1 MTQKNLEKTA
11 KVRKETFMKKNTT
24 TRPIP
29 PEEEFSRRLKNVR
42 KQMEKRGFD
51 ALVIYSGPGSL
62 RFGQRGH
69 VMYMSNYE
77 PYFGDTMM
85 VLPQDEKSGALLEI
99 DEAAHFAS
107 DCTWIEE
114 IELSSNHVD
123 TAREYLRRIGLNK
136 PKIGIVG
143 EYSMS
148 PSLYACFQKEE
159 AFSQVE
165 PASDIIE
172 NERIVKSDWE
182 LQCIREASRIAKKGI
197 EAAARF
203 ARPGILDLE
212 ITAEIERVCRIAGSE
227 FFPHYTMVSSGPD
240 SKYHAWWW
248 KCGQRRLQQGDMFLL
263 DFGTMYAG
271 YCCDISRPFIVGQ
284 PSQIQKDAFQVL
296 KQAQE
301 AGRKAAREGALASDV
316 DKAVRRIYRE
326 NWPEEK
332 SWGGGHGVG
341 LEVHEWPFIGYHNIT
356 HDNAYQD
363 TRLRANT
370 VISLEPTIGIPNVG
384 DFQLED
390 EFVVTKTE
398 AERLNDIPQE
408 IIMCR

>member
-1 MTQKNLEKTA
+1 
-11 KVRKETFMKKNTT
+11 MKKNTT
-24 TRPIP
+24 PRPVP
-29 PEEEFSRRLKNVR
+29 PEDEFLRRLNNVR

-51 ALVIYSGPGSL
+51 ALIIYSGPGSL

-107 DCTWIEE
+107 DCTWVKE
-114 IELSSNHVD
+114 IELSTNHVD
-123 TAREYLRRIGLNK
+123 TARKYLQR
-136 PKIGIVG
+136 
-143 EYSMS
+143 MS
-148 PSLYACFQKEE
+148 PALYACFQKET

-212 ITAEIERVCRIAGSE
+212 ITAEIEKVCRIAGSE
-227 FFPHYTMVSSGPD
+227 FFPHYTMVSSGSDP
-240 SKYHAWWW
+240 KYHAWWW
-248 KCGQRRLQQGDMFLL
+248 KCGKRPLQQGDMFLL

-284 PSQIQKDAFQVL
+284 PSQAQKDAFEVL

-316 DKAVRRIYRE
+316 DNAVRRVYRE

-356 HDNAYQD
+356 HDNAYRD
-363 TRLRANT
+363 TRLRAST
-370 VISLEPTIGIPNVG
+370 VISLEPTIGMPNVG

-390 EFVVTKTE
+390 EFVVTKTG

>member
-1 MTQKNLEKTA
+1 MGKNI
-11 KVRKETFMKKNTT
+11 T
-24 TRPIP
+24 TRPMP
-29 PEEEFSRRLKNVR
+29 PEEEFLRRLKNVR
-42 KQMEKRGFD
+42 KQMEKRDFD
-51 ALVIYSGPGSL
+51 ALIIYSCPGSL

-69 VMYMSNYE
+69 VVYMSNKE
-77 PYFGDTMM
+77 PYYSDTMM

-99 DEAAHFAS
+99 EEAEYFAS
-107 DCTWIEE
+107 EYTWVEE
-114 IELSSNHVD
+114 IELSANHVN
-123 TAREYLRRIGLNK
+123 TAKEYLRRIGLNK

-212 ITAEIERVCRIAGSE
+212 ITAEIEKVCRIAGSE
-227 FFPHYTMVSSGPD
+227 FFPHYTMVSSGSDP
-240 SKYHAWWW
+240 KYHAWWW
-248 KCGQRRLQQGDMFLL
+248 KCGQRPLQQGDMFLL
-263 DFGTMYAG
+263 DFGTMYAS

-284 PSQIQKDAFQVL
+284 PSQAQKDAFEVL

-316 DKAVRRIYRE
+316 DNAVRRIYRE

-341 LEVHEWPFIGYHNIT
+341 LEVHEWPFIGYHDIT
-356 HDNAYQD
+356 HDNAYRD

-370 VISLEPTIGIPNVG
+370 VISLEPTIGMPNVG

-390 EFVVTKTE
+390 EFVVTKTG

>member
-1 MTQKNLEKTA
+1 
-11 KVRKETFMKKNTT
+11 MKKNTT

-29 PEEEFSRRLKNVR
+29 PEGEFLRRLKNVR

-51 ALVIYSGPGSL
+51 ALIIYSCPGSL

-85 VLPQDEKSGALLEI
+85 VLPQNEKSGALLEI

-107 DCTWIEE
+107 DCTWVKE
-114 IELSSNHVD
+114 IELSANHVD
-123 TAREYLRRIGLNK
+123 TARKYLRRIGLKK

-148 PSLYACFQKEE
+148 PALYACFQKEE

-182 LQCIREASRIAKKGI
+182 LQCIREASRIAKEGI

-212 ITAEIERVCRIAGSE
+212 ITTEIERACRLAGSE
-227 FFPHYTMVSSGPD
+227 FFPHYTFVSSGLD
-240 SKYHAWWW
+240 LKYHAWWW
-248 KCGQRRLQQGDMFLL
+248 KCGPRRLQQGDMFHL

-284 PSQIQKDAFQVL
+284 PSQIQKDAFEVL

-316 DKAVRRIYRE
+316 DKAVRRVYRE
-326 NWPEEK
+326 NWPAEE

-390 EFVVTKTE
+390 EFVVTKTG

>member
-1 MTQKNLEKTA
+1 MGKNI
-11 KVRKETFMKKNTT
+11 T
-24 TRPIP
+24 TRPMP
-29 PEEEFSRRLKNVR
+29 PEEEFLRRLKNVR
-42 KQMEKRGFD
+42 KQMEKRDFD
-51 ALVIYSGPGSL
+51 ALIIYSCPGSL

-69 VMYMSNYE
+69 VVYMSNKE
-77 PYFGDTMM
+77 PYYSDTMM

-99 DEAAHFAS
+99 EEAEYFAS
-107 DCTWIEE
+107 EYTWVEE
-114 IELSSNHVD
+114 IELSANHVN
-123 TAREYLRRIGLNK
+123 TAKEYLRRIGLNK

-227 FFPHYTMVSSGPD
+227 FFPHYTIVSSGPD

-248 KCGQRRLQQGDMFLL
+248 KCGQRRLQQGDIFLL

-284 PSQIQKDAFQVL
+284 PSQIQKDVFQVL

-301 AGRKAAREGALASDV
+301 AVRKAAREGALTSDV
-316 DKAVRRIYRE
+316 DKAVRRIYNE
-326 NWPEEK
+326 TWPTEE
-332 SWGGGHGVG
+332 SWGEGHGVG
-341 LEVHEWPFIGYHNIT
+341 LEAHEWPFIGFQKIP
-356 HDNAYQD
+356 HDNAYED
-363 TRLRANT
+363 TKLRANT
-370 VISLEPTIGIPNVG
+370 VISLEPQIVIPALGKFSV
-384 DFQLED
+384 ED
-390 EFVVTKTE
+390 EFVVTKTG

>member
-1 MTQKNLEKTA
+1 
-11 KVRKETFMKKNTT
+11 MKKNTT

-29 PEEEFSRRLKNVR
+29 PEGESLRRLKNVR

-85 VLPQDEKSGALLEI
+85 VLPQDEKAGALLEI

-107 DCTWIEE
+107 GCTWVEE
-114 IELSSNHVD
+114 IEHSRNHVD
-123 TAREYLRRIGLNK
+123 TARKYLRRVGLKK

-148 PSLYACFQKEE
+148 PALYACFQKES

-203 ARPGILDLE
+203 TRPGILDLE
-212 ITAEIERVCRIAGSE
+212 ITSEIERVCRLAGSE

-240 SKYHAWWW
+240 SKYHSWWW
-248 KCGQRRLQQGDMFLL
+248 KCGQRRLQQGDIFLL

-284 PSQIQKDAFQVL
+284 PSQTQKDAFEVL

-316 DKAVRRIYRE
+316 AKAVRRVCMDT
-326 NWPEEK
+326 WPEEK
-332 SWGGGHGVG
+332 FRREGHGVG

-356 HDNAYQD
+356 HDNAYRD

-370 VISLEPTIGIPNVG
+370 VFSLEPQIDIPNVG

-390 EFVVTKTE
+390 EFVVTKTG

>member
-1 MTQKNLEKTA
+1 MEKNI
-11 KVRKETFMKKNTT
+11 T
-24 TRPIP
+24 TRPMP
-29 PEEEFSRRLKNVR
+29 PEEEFLRRLKNVR

-51 ALVIYSGPGSL
+51 ALIIYSCPGSL

-69 VMYMSNYE
+69 VVYMSNQE
-77 PYFGDTMM
+77 PYYSDTMM
-85 VLPQDEKSGALLEI
+85 VLPQDERSGALLEI
-99 DEAAHFAS
+99 EEAEYFDS
-107 DCTWIEE
+107 DCTWVKE
-114 IELSSNHVD
+114 IELSANHVG
-123 TAREYLRRIGLNK
+123 TARKYLRKIGLKK

-148 PSLYACFQKEE
+148 PALYACFQKEE

-212 ITAEIERVCRIAGSE
+212 ITAEIERVCRLAGSE
-227 FFPHYTMVSSGPD
+227 FFPHYTIVSSGPD
-240 SKYHAWWW
+240 SKYHTWWW
-248 KCGQRRLQQGDMFLL
+248 KCGQRRLQQGDIFLL

-284 PSQIQKDAFQVL
+284 PSQTQKDVFQVL

-301 AGRKAAREGALASDV
+301 AGRKAAREGALTSDV

-326 NWPEEK
+326 TWPAEE

-341 LEVHEWPFIGYHNIT
+341 LEVHEWPFISFQKIP
-356 HDNAYQD
+356 HDNAYED

-370 VISLEPTIGIPNVG
+370 VISLEPQIVIPALGKFSV
-384 DFQLED
+384 ED
-390 EFVVTKTE
+390 EFVVTKTG

-408 IIMCR
+408 IIICR

>member
-1 MTQKNLEKTA
+1 MTQKNLEKTV
-11 KVRKETFMKKNTT
+11 KVRKEEFMEKNVT

-29 PEEEFSRRLKNVR
+29 PEGEFLRRLKNVR

-51 ALVIYSGPGSL
+51 ALVIYSSQGSL

-85 VLPQDEKSGALLEI
+85 VLPLDEKSGALLNTTSG
-99 DEAAHFAS
+99 FQLL

-114 IELSSNHVD
+114 IELSANHVD
-123 TAREYLRRIGLNK
+123 NARKYLRKIGLKK

-148 PSLYACFQKEE
+148 PSLYACFEKEE
-159 AFSQVE
+159 AFSRVE

-197 EAAARF
+197 EATARF

-212 ITAEIERVCRIAGSE
+212 ITAEIERVCRLAGSE

-248 KCGQRRLQQGDMFLL
+248 KCGQRSLQQGDMFLL

-316 DKAVRRIYRE
+316 DKAVRRVCME
-326 NWPEEK
+326 TWPEEEYRRE
-332 SWGGGHGVG
+332 GHGVG
-341 LEVHEWPFIGYHNIT
+341 LEVHEWPFIGYHET
-356 HDNAYQD
+356 AHDNAYED

-370 VISLEPTIGIPNVG
+370 VISLEPQIDIPNLG
-384 DFQLED
+384 SFQVED
-390 EFVVTKTE
+390 EFVVTKTG
-398 AERLNDIPQE
+398 AGRLNDIPQE

>member
-1 MTQKNLEKTA
+1 
-11 KVRKETFMKKNTT
+11 MKKNTT
-24 TRPIP
+24 PRPMP
-29 PEEEFSRRLKNVR
+29 PEEEFLRRLKNIR

-51 ALVIYSGPGSL
+51 ALIIYSCPGSL

-69 VMYMSNYE
+69 VVYVSNQE
-77 PYFGDTMM
+77 PYYSDTMM
-85 VLPQDEKSGALLEI
+85 VLPQDEKYGALLEI
-99 DEAAHFAS
+99 DEAEYFAS
-107 DCTWIEE
+107 DCTWVEE
-114 IELSSNHVD
+114 IELSANHVD
-123 TAREYLRRIGLNK
+123 TARKYLRRIGLKK

-148 PSLYACFQKEE
+148 PALYACFQKEE
-159 AFSQVE
+159 AFAQVE

-240 SKYHAWWW
+240 SKYLSWWW
-248 KCGQRRLQQGDMFLL
+248 KCGQRHLQQGDIFLL

-284 PSQIQKDAFQVL
+284 PSQTQKDVFQVL

-301 AGRKAAREGALASDV
+301 AGRKAAHEGALASDV
-316 DKAVRRIYRE
+316 DKAVRRVYRE
-326 NWPEEK
+326 NWPEEE
-332 SWGGGHGVG
+332 SWGLGHGVG

-356 HDNAYQD
+356 HDNAYRD
-363 TRLRANT
+363 TKLRANT

-390 EFVVTKTE
+390 EFVVTKTG

>member
-1 MTQKNLEKTA
+1 M
-11 KVRKETFMKKNTT
+11 
-24 TRPIP
+24 P
-29 PEEEFSRRLKNVR
+29 PEEEFLRRLKNVR

-51 ALVIYSGPGSL
+51 ALIIYSCPGSL

-69 VMYMSNYE
+69 VVYMSNQE
-77 PYFGDTMM
+77 PYYSDTMM

-99 DEAAHFAS
+99 EDAEYFAS
-107 DCTWIEE
+107 EYTWVKE
-114 IELSSNHVD
+114 IELSANHVD
-123 TAREYLRRIGLNK
+123 TARKYLRKIGLKK

-148 PSLYACFQKEE
+148 PALYACFQKEE

-212 ITAEIERVCRIAGSE
+212 ITAEIERVCRLAGSE
-227 FFPHYTMVSSGPD
+227 FFPHYTIVSSGPD
-240 SKYHAWWW
+240 SKYHTWWW
-248 KCGQRRLQQGDMFLL
+248 KCGQRRLQQGDIFLL

-284 PSQIQKDAFQVL
+284 PSQMQKDVFEVL

-301 AGRKAAREGALASDV
+301 AGRKAAREGALTSDV

-326 NWPEEK
+326 TWPTEE

-341 LEVHEWPFIGYHNIT
+341 LEVHEWPFISFQKIP
-356 HDNAYQD
+356 HDNAYED

-370 VISLEPTIGIPNVG
+370 VISLEPQIVIPALGKFSV
-384 DFQLED
+384 ED
-390 EFVVTKTE
+390 EFVVTKTG

-408 IIMCR
+408 IIICR

>member
-1 MTQKNLEKTA
+1 M
-11 KVRKETFMKKNTT
+11 
-24 TRPIP
+24 P
-29 PEEEFSRRLKNVR
+29 PEEEFLRRLKNIR

-51 ALVIYSGPGSL
+51 ALIIYSCPGSL

-69 VMYMSNYE
+69 VVYVSNQE
-77 PYFGDTMM
+77 PYYSDTMM
-85 VLPQDEKSGALLEI
+85 VLPQDEKYGALLEI
-99 DEAAHFAS
+99 DEAEYFAS
-107 DCTWIEE
+107 DCTWVEE
-114 IELSSNHVD
+114 IELSANHVD
-123 TAREYLRRIGLNK
+123 TARKYLRRIGLKK

-148 PSLYACFQKEE
+148 PALYACFQKEE
-159 AFSQVE
+159 VFAQVE

-182 LQCIREASRIAKKGI
+182 LQCIREASRIAKEGI

-203 ARPGILDLE
+203 ARPGVLDLE
-212 ITAEIERVCRIAGSE
+212 ITAEIERVCRLAGSE
-227 FFPHYTMVSSGPD
+227 FFPHYTIVSSGPD
-240 SKYHAWWW
+240 SNYHAWWW
-248 KCGQRRLQQGDMFLL
+248 KCGQRRLQQGDIFLL

-284 PSQIQKDAFQVL
+284 PSQTQKDVFQVL

-301 AGRKAAREGALASDV
+301 AGRKAAREGALTSDV
-316 DKAVRRIYRE
+316 DKAVRRVYRE
-326 NWPEEK
+326 AWPEDE

-341 LEVHEWPFIGYHNIT
+341 LEVHEWPFIGFQKIP
-356 HDNAYQD
+356 HDTAYED

-370 VISLEPTIGIPNVG
+370 VISIEPQIVIPALGKFSV
-384 DFQLED
+384 ED
-390 EFVVTKTE
+390 EFVVTKTG

>member
-1 MTQKNLEKTA
+1 MEKN
-11 KVRKETFMKKNTT
+11 VT
-24 TRPIP
+24 TRPMP
-29 PEEEFSRRLKNVR
+29 PEDEFLRRLKNVR

-51 ALVIYSGPGSL
+51 ALVIYSSQGSL

-69 VMYMSNYE
+69 VMYLSNYE

-85 VLPQDEKSGALLEI
+85 VLPQDEKSGALLNTTSG
-99 DEAAHFAS
+99 FQPL
-107 DCTWIEE
+107 DCTWVEE
-114 IELSSNHVD
+114 IELSANFVD
-123 TAREYLRRIGLNK
+123 NARKYLRRIELNK

-148 PSLYACFQKEE
+148 PALYACFQQET
-159 AFSQVE
+159 AFSRVE

-212 ITAEIERVCRIAGSE
+212 ITAEIEKVCRIAGSE
-227 FFPHYTMVSSGPD
+227 FFPHYTMVSSGSDP
-240 SKYHAWWW
+240 KYQSWWW

-284 PSQIQKDAFQVL
+284 PSQTQKDAFEVL

-316 DKAVRRIYRE
+316 AKAVRRVCME
-326 NWPEEK
+326 TWPEEK
-332 SWGGGHGVG
+332 FRREGHGVG
-341 LEVHEWPFIGYHNIT
+341 LEVHEWPFIGYHET
-356 HDNAYQD
+356 SHDNAYRD
-363 TRLRANT
+363 TRLRSNT
-370 VISLEPTIGIPNVG
+370 VFSLEPTIGITNVG

>member
-1 MTQKNLEKTA
+1 MEKNI
-11 KVRKETFMKKNTT
+11 T
-24 TRPIP
+24 TRPMP
-29 PEEEFSRRLKNVR
+29 PEEEFLRRLKNVR

-51 ALVIYSGPGSL
+51 ALIIYSCPGSL

-69 VMYMSNYE
+69 VVYMSNQE
-77 PYFGDTMM
+77 PYYSDTMM

-99 DEAAHFAS
+99 EEAEYFAS
-107 DCTWIEE
+107 VYTWVEE
-114 IELSSNHVD
+114 IELSANHVD
-123 TAREYLRRIGLNK
+123 TVRKYLRKIGLKK

-148 PSLYACFQKEE
+148 PALYACFQKEE
-159 AFSQVE
+159 AFSRVE

-182 LQCIREASRIAKKGI
+182 LQCIREASRIAKEGI

-227 FFPHYTMVSSGPD
+227 FFPHYTIVSSGPD
-240 SKYHAWWW
+240 SKYHTWWW
-248 KCGQRRLQQGDMFLL
+248 KCGQRRLQQGDIFLL

-284 PSQIQKDAFQVL
+284 PSQTQKDVFQVL

-301 AGRKAAREGALASDV
+301 AGRKAAREGALTSDV

-326 NWPEEK
+326 NWPAEE

-341 LEVHEWPFIGYHNIT
+341 LEVHEWPFIGFQKIP
-356 HDNAYQD
+356 HDNAYED

-370 VISLEPTIGIPNVG
+370 VISLEPQIVIPNLGKFSV
-384 DFQLED
+384 ED

>member
-1 MTQKNLEKTA
+1 ME
-11 KVRKETFMKKNTT
+11 KNTT
-24 TRPIP
+24 ARPIP
-29 PEEEFSRRLKNVR
+29 PEGESLRRLKNVR

-51 ALVIYSGPGSL
+51 ALVIYSSQGSL

-85 VLPQDEKSGALLEI
+85 VLPQDEKSGALLNTTSG
-99 DEAAHFAS
+99 FQPL
-107 DCTWIEE
+107 DCTWVEE
-114 IELSSNHVD
+114 IELSANFVD
-123 TAREYLRRIGLNK
+123 NAKEYLRRIGLNK
-136 PKIGIVG
+136 PTIGIVG

-148 PSLYACFQKEE
+148 PALYACFQKEA

-212 ITAEIERVCRIAGSE
+212 ITAEIERVCRLAGSE

-240 SKYHAWWW
+240 SKYHSWWW

-284 PSQIQKDAFQVL
+284 PSQMQKDAFEVL

-301 AGRKAAREGALASDV
+301 AGRKAAREGALTSDV

-326 NWPEEK
+326 TWPAEE

-341 LEVHEWPFIGYHNIT
+341 LEVHEWPFIGYHGT
-356 HDNAYQD
+356 APDSAYQD

-370 VISLEPTIGIPNVG
+370 VFSLEPQIDIPNLG
-384 DFQLED
+384 DFSVED

-398 AERLNDIPQE
+398 AKRLNDIPQE

>member
-1 MTQKNLEKTA
+1 MEKNI
-11 KVRKETFMKKNTT
+11 T
-24 TRPIP
+24 TRPMP
-29 PEEEFSRRLKNVR
+29 PEEEFLRRLKNVR

-51 ALVIYSGPGSL
+51 ALIIYSCPGSL

-69 VMYMSNYE
+69 VVYMSNQE
-77 PYFGDTMM
+77 PYYSDTMM
-85 VLPQDEKSGALLEI
+85 VLPQDERSGALLEI
-99 DEAAHFAS
+99 EEAEYFDS
-107 DCTWIEE
+107 DCTWVKE
-114 IELSSNHVD
+114 IELSANHVD
-123 TAREYLRRIGLNK
+123 TARKYLRKIGLKK

-148 PSLYACFQKEE
+148 PALYACFQKEE

-212 ITAEIERVCRIAGSE
+212 ITAEIERVCRLAGSE
-227 FFPHYTMVSSGPD
+227 FFPHYTIVSSGPD
-240 SKYHAWWW
+240 SKYHTWWW
-248 KCGQRRLQQGDMFLL
+248 KCGQRRLQQGDIFLL

-284 PSQIQKDAFQVL
+284 PSQTQKDVFQVL

-301 AGRKAAREGALASDV
+301 AGRKAAREGALTSDV

-326 NWPEEK
+326 TWPAEE

-341 LEVHEWPFIGYHNIT
+341 LEVHEWPFISFQKIP
-356 HDNAYQD
+356 HDNAYED

-370 VISLEPTIGIPNVG
+370 VISLEPQIVIPALGKFSV
-384 DFQLED
+384 ED
-390 EFVVTKTE
+390 EFVVTKTG

-408 IIMCR
+408 IIICR

>member
-1 MTQKNLEKTA
+1 
-11 KVRKETFMKKNTT
+11 MKKNVA
-24 TRPIP
+24 TRPMP
-29 PEEEFSRRLKNVR
+29 PEGEFLRRLKNVR

-51 ALVIYSGPGSL
+51 ALIIYSCPGSL

-69 VMYMSNYE
+69 VVYMSNQE
-77 PYFGDTMM
+77 PYYSDTMM

-99 DEAAHFAS
+99 EEAEYFAS
-107 DCTWIEE
+107 DCTWVEE
-114 IELSSNHVD
+114 IELSANHVD
-123 TAREYLRRIGLNK
+123 TARKYLRKIGLKK

-148 PSLYACFQKEE
+148 PALYACFQKES

-182 LQCIREASRIAKKGI
+182 LQCIREASRIAKEGI

-212 ITAEIERVCRIAGSE
+212 ITAEIERVCRLEGSE
-227 FFPHYTMVSSGPD
+227 FFPHYTIVSSGPD

-248 KCGQRRLQQGDMFLL
+248 KCGQRRLQQGDIFLL

-284 PSQIQKDAFQVL
+284 PSQTQKDVFEVL

-301 AGRKAAREGALASDV
+301 AGRKAAREGALTSDV

-326 NWPEEK
+326 TWPTEE

-341 LEVHEWPFIGYHNIT
+341 LEVHEWPFISFQKIPHG
-356 HDNAYQD
+356 NAYED
-363 TRLRANT
+363 TKLRANT
-370 VISLEPTIGIPNVG
+370 VISLEPQIVIPALGKFSV
-384 DFQLED
+384 ED
-390 EFVVTKTE
+390 EFVITKTG

>member
-1 MTQKNLEKTA
+1 MKQKNLEKTV
-11 KVRKETFMKKNTT
+11 KIRKEALMKKNTT
-24 TRPIP
+24 PRPMP
-29 PEEEFSRRLKNVR
+29 PQDEFLRRLKNVR

-51 ALVIYSGPGSL
+51 ALVIYSSQGSL

-85 VLPQDEKSGALLEI
+85 VLPQDEKSGALLNTT
-99 DEAAHFAS
+99 S
-107 DCTWIEE
+107 GYQPLDCTWVEE
-114 IELSSNHVD
+114 IELSANFVD
-123 TAREYLRRIGLNK
+123 NVKEYLRRIGLKK

-148 PSLYACFQKEE
+148 PALYACFQKEE
-159 AFSQVE
+159 AFSRVE

-203 ARPGILDLE
+203 AQPGILDLE
-212 ITAEIERVCRIAGSE
+212 ITAEIERVCRLAGSE
-227 FFPHYTMVSSGPD
+227 FFPHYTMVISGSD
-240 SKYHAWWW
+240 SKYLAWWW
-248 KCGQRRLQQGDMFLL
+248 KCGQRRLQQGDIFLL

-284 PSQIQKDAFQVL
+284 LSQIQKDAFEVL

-301 AGRKAAREGALASDV
+301 AGRKAACEGALTSDV
-316 DKAVRRIYRE
+316 AKAVRRVYMQT
-326 NWPEEK
+326 WPERK

-356 HDNAYQD
+356 HDNAYRD

-370 VISLEPTIGIPNVG
+370 VISLEPQIFIPNLG
-384 DFQLED
+384 DFSVED
-390 EFVVTKTE
+390 EFVVTKTG
-398 AERLNDIPQE
+398 AERLNNIPQE

>member
-1 MTQKNLEKTA
+1 MEKNI
-11 KVRKETFMKKNTT
+11 T
-24 TRPIP
+24 TRPMP
-29 PEEEFSRRLKNVR
+29 PEEEFLRRLKNVR

-51 ALVIYSGPGSL
+51 ALIIYSCPGSL

-69 VMYMSNYE
+69 VVYMSNQE
-77 PYFGDTMM
+77 PYYSDTMM

-99 DEAAHFAS
+99 EDAEYFAS
-107 DCTWIEE
+107 DYTWVEE
-114 IELSSNHVD
+114 IELSANHVD
-123 TAREYLRRIGLNK
+123 TARKYLRKIGLKK

-148 PSLYACFQKEE
+148 PSLYACFQKES

-182 LQCIREASRIAKKGI
+182 LQCIREASRIAKEGI

-227 FFPHYTMVSSGPD
+227 FFPHYTIVSSGPD

-248 KCGQRRLQQGDMFLL
+248 KCGQRSLQQGDMFLL

-301 AGRKAAREGALASDV
+301 AGRKAAREGALTSDV

-326 NWPEEK
+326 TWPAEE

-341 LEVHEWPFIGYHNIT
+341 LEVHEWPFIGFQKIP
-356 HDNAYQD
+356 HDNAYED

-370 VISLEPTIGIPNVG
+370 VISLEPQIVIPALGKFSV
-384 DFQLED
+384 ED
-390 EFVVTKTE
+390 EFVVTKTG

>member
-1 MTQKNLEKTA
+1 
-11 KVRKETFMKKNTT
+11 MKKNTT

-29 PEEEFSRRLKNVR
+29 PEEEFLRRLKNVR

-51 ALVIYSGPGSL
+51 ALVIYSCPGSL

-99 DEAAHFAS
+99 DEAQYFPS
-107 DCTWIEE
+107 DCTWIEKT
-114 IELSSNHVD
+114 ELSENHVA
-123 TAREYLRRIGLNK
+123 TAKEYLRRIGLKK

-148 PSLYACFQKEE
+148 PALYACFQKEE

-182 LQCIREASRIAKKGI
+182 LQCIREASRIAKEGI

-212 ITAEIERVCRIAGSE
+212 ITAEIERVCRLAGSE
-227 FFPHYTMVSSGPD
+227 FFPHYTMVSSGLD

-248 KCGQRRLQQGDMFLL
+248 KCGPRRLQQGDMFLL

-284 PSQIQKDAFQVL
+284 PSQMQKDIFEVL
-296 KQAQE
+296 KRTSE
-301 AGRKAAREGALASDV
+301 AGRKAACESALASDV
-316 DKAVRRIYRE
+316 YKAAHKVYIETWPDK
-326 NWPEEK
+326 K
-332 SWGGGHGVG
+332 TWGGGHGVG
-341 LEVHEWPFIGYHNIT
+341 LEVHEWPFIGYHET
-356 HDNAYQD
+356 SHDNAYRD

-370 VISLEPTIGIPNVG
+370 VFSLEPTIGIPNVG

-390 EFVVTKTE
+390 EFVVTKTQ

>member
-1 MTQKNLEKTA
+1 MENN
-11 KVRKETFMKKNTT
+11 VT

-29 PEEEFSRRLKNVR
+29 PEEESLRRLKNVR

-51 ALVIYSGPGSL
+51 ALVIYSSQGSL

-85 VLPQDEKSGALLEI
+85 VLPQDEESGALLNTTSG
-99 DEAAHFAS
+99 FQPL
-107 DCTWIEE
+107 DCTWVKE
-114 IELSSNHVD
+114 IELSANFVD
-123 TAREYLRRIGLNK
+123 NTRKYLQRIGLKK

-172 NERIVKSDWE
+172 NERTVKSDWE
-182 LQCIREASRIAKKGI
+182 LQCIREASRIAREGI
-197 EAAARF
+197 EAAAQF

-212 ITAEIERVCRIAGSE
+212 ITAEIERVCRLAGSE
-227 FFPHYTMVSSGPD
+227 FFPHYTMVSSGSD
-240 SKYHAWWW
+240 LKYQSWWW
-248 KCGQRRLQQGDMFLL
+248 KCGQRRLQRGDMFLL

-301 AGRKAAREGALASDV
+301 AGRKAAHEGALASDV
-316 DKAVRRIYRE
+316 AKAVRRVCME
-326 NWPEEK
+326 TWPEEEYRRE
-332 SWGGGHGVG
+332 GHGVG
-341 LEVHEWPFIGYHNIT
+341 LEVHEWPFIGYHET
-356 HDNAYQD
+356 AHDNAYRD

-370 VISLEPTIGIPNVG
+370 VISLEPQIDIPDLG
-384 DFQLED
+384 SFQLED
-390 EFVVTKTE
+390 EFVVTKTG

-408 IIMCR
+408 IIMCM

>member
-1 MTQKNLEKTA
+1 
-11 KVRKETFMKKNTT
+11 MKKNTT
-24 TRPIP
+24 PRPIP

-42 KQMEKRGFD
+42 NQMEKRGFD

-99 DEAAHFAS
+99 DEAVHFAS
-107 DCTWIEE
+107 NCTWVEE
-114 IELSSNHVD
+114 IELSINHVD
-123 TAREYLRRIGLNK
+123 TARKYLRRIGLKK

-148 PSLYACFQKEE
+148 PALYACFQKEE
-159 AFSQVE
+159 AFSRVE

-197 EAAARF
+197 EAAAQF

-212 ITAEIERVCRIAGSE
+212 ITTEIEGACRLAGSE
-227 FFPHYTMVSSGPD
+227 FFPHYTMVQSGLD
-240 SKYHAWWW
+240 SKYNAWWW

-284 PSQIQKDAFQVL
+284 PSQTQKDAFEVL

-301 AGRKAAREGALASDV
+301 AGRIAAREGALASDV
-316 DKAVRRIYRE
+316 DKAVRRVYMQT
-326 NWPEEK
+326 WPERK

-356 HDNAYQD
+356 HDNAYRD

-370 VISLEPTIGIPNVG
+370 VISLEPQIFIPDLGLFSV
-384 DFQLED
+384 ED
-390 EFVVTKTE
+390 EFVVTKTGT
-398 AERLNDIPQE
+398 ERLNDIPQE

>member
-1 MTQKNLEKTA
+1 MEKNI
-11 KVRKETFMKKNTT
+11 T
-24 TRPIP
+24 TRPMP
-29 PEEEFSRRLKNVR
+29 PEEEFLRRLKNVR

-51 ALVIYSGPGSL
+51 ALIIYSCPGSL

-69 VMYMSNYE
+69 VVYMSNQE
-77 PYFGDTMM
+77 PYYSDTMM

-99 DEAAHFAS
+99 EEAEYFAS
-107 DCTWIEE
+107 DCTWVEE
-114 IELSSNHVD
+114 IELSANHVD
-123 TAREYLRRIGLNK
+123 TARKYLRKIGLKK

-148 PSLYACFQKEE
+148 PALYACFQKES

-182 LQCIREASRIAKKGI
+182 LQCIREASRIAKEGI

-212 ITAEIERVCRIAGSE
+212 ITAEIERVCRLEGSE
-227 FFPHYTMVSSGPD
+227 FFPHYTIVSSGPD

-248 KCGQRRLQQGDMFLL
+248 KCGQRRLQQGDIFLL

-284 PSQIQKDAFQVL
+284 PSQMQKDVFEVL

-301 AGRKAAREGALASDV
+301 AGRKAAREGALTSDV

-326 NWPEEK
+326 TWPAEE

-341 LEVHEWPFIGYHNIT
+341 LEVHEWPFISFQKIPHG
-356 HDNAYQD
+356 NAYED
-363 TRLRANT
+363 TKLRANT
-370 VISLEPTIGIPNVG
+370 VISLEPQIVIPALGKFSV
-384 DFQLED
+384 ED
-390 EFVVTKTE
+390 EFVITKTG

>member
-1 MTQKNLEKTA
+1 MTQKNLEKTV
-11 KVRKETFMKKNTT
+11 KIRKEAFVKKNTPT
-24 TRPIP
+24 HPIP
-29 PEEEFSRRLKNVR
+29 PEEEFLRRLKNVR
-42 KQMEKRGFD
+42 KQMEKRSFD
-51 ALVIYSGPGSL
+51 ALIIYSWSGSL
-62 RFGQRGH
+62 HFGQRGH

-77 PYFGDTMM
+77 TYFGDTMM
-85 VLPQDEKSGALLEI
+85 VLPQEAKYDALLSTSSGFQPI
-99 DEAAHFAS
+99 

-114 IELSSNHVD
+114 IEHSRNHVD
-123 TAREYLRRIGLNK
+123 TARKYLRRVGLKK

-148 PSLYACFQKEE
+148 PALYACFQKES

-203 ARPGILDLE
+203 TRPGILDLE
-212 ITAEIERVCRIAGSE
+212 ITSEIERVCRLAGSE

-240 SKYHAWWW
+240 SKYHSWWW
-248 KCGQRRLQQGDMFLL
+248 KCGPRRLQQGDIFLL

-284 PSQIQKDAFQVL
+284 PSQTQKDAFEVL

-332 SWGGGHGVG
+332 DWGLGHGVG

-356 HDNAYQD
+356 HDNAYRD

-390 EFVVTKTE
+390 EFVVTKTG

>member
-1 MTQKNLEKTA
+1 MEKNI
-11 KVRKETFMKKNTT
+11 T
-24 TRPIP
+24 TRPMP
-29 PEEEFSRRLKNVR
+29 PEEEFLRRLKNVR

-51 ALVIYSGPGSL
+51 ALIIYSCPGSL

-69 VMYMSNYE
+69 VVYMSNQE
-77 PYFGDTMM
+77 PYYSDTMM

-99 DEAAHFAS
+99 EEAEYFAS
-107 DCTWIEE
+107 DCTWVEE
-114 IELSSNHVD
+114 IELSANHVD
-123 TAREYLRRIGLNK
+123 TARKYLRKIGLKK

-148 PSLYACFQKEE
+148 PALYACFQKES

-182 LQCIREASRIAKKGI
+182 LQCIREASRIAKEGI

-212 ITAEIERVCRIAGSE
+212 ITAEIERVCRLEGSE
-227 FFPHYTMVSSGPD
+227 FFPHYTIVSSGPD

-248 KCGQRRLQQGDMFLL
+248 KCGQRRLQQGDIFLL

-284 PSQIQKDAFQVL
+284 PSQTQKDVFEVL

-301 AGRKAAREGALASDV
+301 AGRKAAREGALTSDV

-326 NWPEEK
+326 TWPAEE

-341 LEVHEWPFIGYHNIT
+341 LEVHEWPFISFQKIPHG
-356 HDNAYQD
+356 NAYED
-363 TRLRANT
+363 TKLRANT
-370 VISLEPTIGIPNVG
+370 VISLEPQIVIPALGKFSV
-384 DFQLED
+384 ED
-390 EFVVTKTE
+390 EFVITKTG

>member
-1 MTQKNLEKTA
+1 MEKNI
-11 KVRKETFMKKNTT
+11 T
-24 TRPIP
+24 TRPMP
-29 PEEEFSRRLKNVR
+29 PEEEFLRRLKNVR

-51 ALVIYSGPGSL
+51 ALIIYSCPGSL

-69 VMYMSNYE
+69 VVYMSNQE
-77 PYFGDTMM
+77 PYYSDTMM

-99 DEAAHFAS
+99 EDAEYFAS
-107 DCTWIEE
+107 EYTWVKE
-114 IELSSNHVD
+114 IELSANHVD
-123 TAREYLRRIGLNK
+123 TARKYLRKIGLKK

-148 PSLYACFQKEE
+148 PALYACFQKES

-212 ITAEIERVCRIAGSE
+212 ITAEIERVCRLAGSE
-227 FFPHYTMVSSGPD
+227 FFPHYTIVSSGPD
-240 SKYHAWWW
+240 SKYHTWWW
-248 KCGQRRLQQGDMFLL
+248 KCGQRRLQQGDIFLL

-284 PSQIQKDAFQVL
+284 PSQMQKDVFEVL

-341 LEVHEWPFIGYHNIT
+341 LEVHEWPFISFQKIP
-356 HDNAYQD
+356 HDNAYED
-363 TRLRANT
+363 TKLRANT
-370 VISLEPTIGIPNVG
+370 VISLEPQIVIPALGKFSV
-384 DFQLED
+384 ED
-390 EFVVTKTE
+390 EFVVTKTG

-408 IIMCR
+408 IIICR

>member
-1 MTQKNLEKTA
+1 MEKNI
-11 KVRKETFMKKNTT
+11 T
-24 TRPIP
+24 TRPMP
-29 PEEEFSRRLKNVR
+29 PEEEFLRRLKNVR

-51 ALVIYSGPGSL
+51 ALIIYSCPGSL

-69 VMYMSNYE
+69 VVYMSNQE
-77 PYFGDTMM
+77 PYYSDTMM

-99 DEAAHFAS
+99 EEAEYFAS
-107 DCTWIEE
+107 DYTWVEE
-114 IELSSNHVD
+114 IELSANHVD
-123 TAREYLRRIGLNK
+123 TARKYLRKIGLKK

-159 AFSQVE
+159 SFSRVE

-227 FFPHYTMVSSGPD
+227 FFPHYTIVSSGPD

-248 KCGQRRLQQGDMFLL
+248 KCGQRRLQQGDIFLL

-284 PSQIQKDAFQVL
+284 PSQIQKDVFQVL

-301 AGRKAAREGALASDV
+301 AGREAAREGALTSDV
-316 DKAVRRIYRE
+316 DKAACGVYME
-326 NWPEEK
+326 TWPEEE

-341 LEVHEWPFIGYHNIT
+341 LEVHEWPFIGFQKIP
-356 HDNAYQD
+356 HDNAYED

-370 VISLEPTIGIPNVG
+370 VISLEPQIVIPALGKFSV
-384 DFQLED
+384 ED
-390 EFVVTKTE
+390 EFVVTKTG

>member
-1 MTQKNLEKTA
+1 MGKNI
-11 KVRKETFMKKNTT
+11 TT
-24 TRPIP
+24 HPIP
-29 PEEEFSRRLKNVR
+29 PRGEFLRRLNNVR

-51 ALVIYSGPGSL
+51 ALLIYSSHGSL

-77 PYFGDTMM
+77 TYFGDTMI
-85 VLPQDEKSGALLEI
+85 VLPQYDKYDALLSTSSGFQPI
-99 DEAAHFAS
+99 

-114 IELSSNHVD
+114 IELSANHVD
-123 TAREYLRRIGLNK
+123 TARDYLRRIGLKK

-148 PSLYACFQKEE
+148 PSLYTCFQKESS
-159 AFSQVE
+159 FSQVE

-172 NERIVKSDWE
+172 SERIVKSDWE

-203 ARPGILDLE
+203 ARPGIMDLE

-227 FFPHYTMVSSGPD
+227 FFPHYTMVSSGQD
-240 SKYHAWWW
+240 SKYHSWWW
-248 KCGQRRLQQGDMFLL
+248 QCGQRRLEQGDIFLL

-271 YCCDISRPFIVGQ
+271 YCCDIARPFIVGQ
-284 PSQIQKDAFQVL
+284 PSQMQKDVFEVL

-301 AGRKAAREGALASDV
+301 AGRKAAREGDLASDV
-316 DKAVRRIYRE
+316 ANAVRRVCMDT
-326 NWPEEK
+326 WPEKKFRRE
-332 SWGGGHGVG
+332 GHGVG
-341 LEVHEWPFIGYHNIT
+341 LEVHEWPFIGYHET
-356 HDNAYQD
+356 SHDSAYQD
-363 TRLRANT
+363 TRLRENT
-370 VISLEPTIGIPNVG
+370 VFSLEPQIFIPDLGGFSV
-384 DFQLED
+384 ED
-390 EFVVTKTE
+390 EFVVTKTG

>member
-1 MTQKNLEKTA
+1 MEKNI
-11 KVRKETFMKKNTT
+11 T
-24 TRPIP
+24 TRPVP
-29 PEEEFSRRLKNVR
+29 PEEEFLRRLKNVR

-51 ALVIYSGPGSL
+51 ALIIYSCPGSL

-69 VMYMSNYE
+69 VVYMSNQE
-77 PYFGDTMM
+77 PYYSDTMM

-99 DEAAHFAS
+99 EDAEYFAS
-107 DCTWIEE
+107 DYTWVEE
-114 IELSSNHVD
+114 IELSASHVD
-123 TAREYLRRIGLNK
+123 TARKYLRKIGLKK

-148 PSLYACFQKEE
+148 PSLYACFQKEA

-182 LQCIREASRIAKKGI
+182 LQCIREASRIAKEGI

-203 ARPGILDLE
+203 AQPGILDLE
-212 ITAEIERVCRIAGSE
+212 ITAEIERVCRLAGSE
-227 FFPHYTMVSSGPD
+227 FFPHYTIVSSGPD
-240 SKYHAWWW
+240 SKYHTWWW
-248 KCGQRRLQQGDMFLL
+248 KCGQRRLQQGDIFLL

-284 PSQIQKDAFQVL
+284 PSQTQKDVFQVL

-301 AGRKAAREGALASDV
+301 AGRKAAREGALTSDV

-326 NWPEEK
+326 TWPAEE

-341 LEVHEWPFIGYHNIT
+341 LEVHEWPFISFQKIP
-356 HDNAYQD
+356 HDNAYED

-370 VISLEPTIGIPNVG
+370 VISLEPQIVIPALGKFSV
-384 DFQLED
+384 ED
-390 EFVVTKTE
+390 EFVVTKTG

>member
-1 MTQKNLEKTA
+1 M
-11 KVRKETFMKKNTT
+11 
-24 TRPIP
+24 P
-29 PEEEFSRRLKNVR
+29 PEEEFLRRLKNIR
-42 KQMEKRGFD
+42 KQMERRGFD
-51 ALVIYSGPGSL
+51 ALIIYSGPGSL

-69 VMYMSNYE
+69 IVYVSNQE
-77 PYFGDTMM
+77 PYYSDTMM

-99 DEAAHFAS
+99 EDAEYFAPG
-107 DCTWIEE
+107 CTWVEE
-114 IELSSNHVD
+114 IELSVNHVD
-123 TAREYLRRIGLNK
+123 TARKYLRRIGLKK

-148 PSLYACFQKEE
+148 PALYACFQKEE
-159 AFSQVE
+159 AFAQVE

-182 LQCIREASRIAKKGI
+182 LQCIREASRIAKEGI

-212 ITAEIERVCRIAGSE
+212 ITAEIERVCRLAGSE

-240 SKYHAWWW
+240 SNYHAWWW
-248 KCGQRRLQQGDMFLL
+248 KCGQRRLQQGDIFLL

-284 PSQIQKDAFQVL
+284 PSQTQKDVFQVL

-301 AGRKAAREGALASDV
+301 AGRKAAREGALTSDV
-316 DKAVRRIYRE
+316 DKAVRRVYRKA
-326 NWPEEK
+326 WPEDE

-341 LEVHEWPFIGYHNIT
+341 LEVHEWPFIGFQKIP
-356 HDNAYQD
+356 HDTAYED

-370 VISLEPTIGIPNVG
+370 VISIEPQIVIPALGKFSV
-384 DFQLED
+384 ED
-390 EFVVTKTE
+390 EFVVTKTG

>member
-1 MTQKNLEKTA
+1 
-11 KVRKETFMKKNTT
+11 MKKNTT

-29 PEEEFSRRLKNVR
+29 PEGESLRRLKNVR

-51 ALVIYSGPGSL
+51 ALIIYSGPGSL

-107 DCTWIEE
+107 DCTWVEE
-114 IELSSNHVD
+114 IELSENHVD
-123 TAREYLRRIGLNK
+123 TAREYLRKIGLNK

-212 ITAEIERVCRIAGSE
+212 ITAEIERVCRLAGSE

-240 SKYHAWWW
+240 LKYQSWWW

-284 PSQIQKDAFQVL
+284 PSQIQKDAFEVL

-316 DKAVRRIYRE
+316 DKAVRRVYRE
-326 NWPEEK
+326 NWPAEE

-356 HDNAYQD
+356 HDNAYRD

-390 EFVVTKTE
+390 EFVVTKTG